1 VVEFRALVAEKLR
14 TARGDWRLFHS
25 QIPRRVVERET
36 YEREVLEHFQVT
48 QTWLERREL
57 VEASPVGQQVLAALA
72 SYGAGYIDAARWRA
86 YLDAHTADAWLA
98 IAERADMMEASAAA
112 AAATWLDPAAKP
124 RARAIRARHGSI
136 VADEPSSKPPSHWQ
150 AWAWGK
156 RRGGQHIPSLL
167 AHDHVESFRIRTR
180 IYRSLG
186 QVPHQASAAALREA
200 LDDPHPFARAQAA
213 RSLGWLCDPLAVERL
228 QPLAEGGDGEVRR
241 TAKRAIQRIVG
252 YWTLFGE
259 WHETWWNVQRRAR
272 AIEQLAD
279 LGLRSFAY
287 ELIAMMPTEVAGP
300 LQSKL
305 ARYSLHAKH
314 PRRHG
319 TFVEEEAREAAE
331 LAATDPRVPGPSMRR
346 MFAITAQ
353 RATDQLAYVERLVRA
368 REPIGWNARRVF
380 RAFDTGT
387 PAQRCR
393 EA

>member
-1 VVEFRALVAEKLR
+1 VVEFRALVDEKLR
-14 TARGDWRLFHS
+14 TARGDWRLFQS
-25 QIPRRVVERET
+25 QVPRHELDRET
-36 YEREVLEHFQVT
+36 YETGVLAHFEVT
-48 QTWLERREL
+48 QKWLERRDL
-57 VEASPVGQQVLAALA
+57 VEASPHGQQVLAALA
-72 SYGAGYIDAARWRA
+72 SYRPGYIEASRWRA

-98 IAERADMMEASAAA
+98 IAERADALEASATA
-112 AAATWLDPAAKP
+112 AAATWLDPTAKP
-124 RARAIRARHGSI
+124 RASAIRARHGL
-136 VADEPSSKPPSHWQ
+136 VADEPIAKRPTHWD
-150 AWAWGK
+150 AWHWGK
-156 RRGGQHIPSLL
+156 RRGGQHIASLL
-167 AHDHVESFRIRTR
+167 AHDHLESFMMRTR

-200 LDDPHPFARAQAA
+200 LHDPHPFARAQAV

-228 QPLAEGGDGEVRR
+228 QPLAEGGDGDVRR

-259 WHETWWNVQRRAR
+259 WQETLWNVPRRAR

-287 ELIAMMPTEVAGP
+287 ELIAAMPTEVAGP

-314 PRRHG
+314 PRHYG
-319 TFVEEEAREAAE
+319 SFMGEDSKNAAE
-331 LAATDPRVPGPSMRR
+331 IAATDPRVPGPSMRR

-353 RATDQLAYVERLVRA
+353 HATDQLPYVERLVRA

-387 PAQRCR
+387 PAQRCA